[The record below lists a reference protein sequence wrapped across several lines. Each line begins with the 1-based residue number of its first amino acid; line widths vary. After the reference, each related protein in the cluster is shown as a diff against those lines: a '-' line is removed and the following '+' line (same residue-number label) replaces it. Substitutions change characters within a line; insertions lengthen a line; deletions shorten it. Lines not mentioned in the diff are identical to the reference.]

1 MKPQLFTGDGER
13 HADENMRQGESE
25 HMRVIGIITCNARS
39 HMHACQSDRISG
51 GEDTF
56 DAQFLHVIPWRYE

>member
-1 MKPQLFTGDGER
+1 MKAQLCTGDGER

-25 HMRVIGIITCNARS
+25 HMGVIGIITCPYNARS
-39 HMHACQSDRISG
+39 HMHACQSDR